1 MYKLLFTGLFLSI
14 SISASDVVATV
25 NGKSITQN
33 DVDKFVSK
41 SIPGANYSFMNK
53 QQKKKVLEQLIEREL
68 YIEVAKDEGIQNSSE
83 FEKELQ
89 KVKENLML
97 DIWMKKRLENIY
109 ISNSDIKR
117 YYEENDR
124 KFYQSARATAR
135 HILVSTRVE
144 AEEIIRTLESSSN
157 LKEKFIELAK
167 LRSTGPSSKNGGN
180 LGWFAKDQMVPE
192 FSNATFALNKGDIT
206 HLPVKTHFGYHII
219 YLEDKQPA
227 GKVELSKV
235 KDNIANSLKLKK
247 FQEDLNNL
255 SRNLKKS
262 AKILIK

>member
-109 ISNSDIKR
+109 ISNSNLI
-117 YYEENDR
+117 
-124 KFYQSARATAR
+124 F
-135 HILVSTRVE
+135 
-144 AEEIIRTLESSSN
+144 EI
-157 LKEKFIELAK
+157 
-167 LRSTGPSSKNGGN
+167 
-180 LGWFAKDQMVPE
+180 
-192 FSNATFALNKGDIT
+192 
-206 HLPVKTHFGYHII
+206 
-219 YLEDKQPA
+219 
-227 GKVELSKV
+227 
-235 KDNIANSLKLKK
+235 
-247 FQEDLNNL
+247 
-255 SRNLKKS
+255 
-262 AKILIK
+262 